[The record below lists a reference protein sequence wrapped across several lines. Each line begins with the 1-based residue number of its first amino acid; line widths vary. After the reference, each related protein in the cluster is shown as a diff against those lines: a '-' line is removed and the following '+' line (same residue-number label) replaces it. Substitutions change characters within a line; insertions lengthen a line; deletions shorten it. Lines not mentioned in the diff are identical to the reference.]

1 MSNIQELTSLDFKE
15 LSNIKKMT
23 INQKV
28 YSLHVQKAIDYIG
41 ENLSEDISLDE
52 VVDYLKLN
60 KTYFCKLFKQ
70 NTDRTFSQYVNELR
84 IEKSKD
90 LLLGTNLSIL
100 DIALAIGYNNVN
112 YFHKAFKERLG
123 ITPYKYRQVNKVS

>member
-1 MSNIQELTSLDFKE
+1 MNNIQELTSLDFKG
-15 LSNIKKMT
+15 SKTIKKMT

-28 YSLHVQKAIDYIG
+28 YSLHVQKAINYIG
-41 ENLSEDISLDE
+41 KNLSEDLSLDE

-70 NTDRTFSQYVNELR
+70 NTDKTFSQYVNELR
-84 IEKSKD
+84 IEKSKE
-90 LLLGTNLSIL
+90 LLQGTSLSIL
-100 DIALAIGYNNVN
+100 DIALAVGYNNAN

-123 ITPYKYRQVNKVS
+123 ITPYKYRQVHKTS